1 MGKLMPDDMVMAPGG
16 KIIGWRDKASGA
28 VCILP
33 TGRTRAGDQVAD
45 IFREMQVRSR
55 WSPEQIAELF
65 RQMDTDGNGSLT
77 PEEFARGLEK
87 LERDAEVHQCPLQ
100 GRAEVTHP
108 NPNPNH
114 NPNQVHQSLLQDRAE
129 EETAGAGAILRD
141 ILER

>member
-1 MGKLMPDDMVMAPGG
+1 
-16 KIIGWRDKASGA
+16 
-28 VCILP
+28 
-33 TGRTRAGDQVAD
+33 
-45 IFREMQVRSR
+45 
-55 WSPEQIAELF
+55 
-65 RQMDTDGNGSLT
+65 MDTDGNGSLT

-87 LERDAEVHQCPLQ
+87 LERDAEVHQWPLQ

-108 NPNPNH
+108 NPNPNP